1 MEEKTL
7 ESTEEIL
14 TAIYIQQSRMYDVLL
29 LLLGLQSQELV
40 ETIMN
45 KHAVGE
51 LLSPPPAL
59 KGTDEQE

>member
-7 ESTEEIL
+7 EGVDEIL

-45 KHAVGE
+45 SHEKGV

-59 KGTDEQE
+59 KGTDE